1 VVVWRAKMRKRT
13 ERLKEGAEEIEDDF
27 AYGKTKQSR

>member
-1 VVVWRAKMRKRT
+1 MRKRA

-27 AYGKTKQSR
+27 AYGKKDGKTKQSR